1 MATGMHDHDDRARGE
16 AARRGERAAF
26 HELYRRHAAPAWRVG
41 LAVSR
46 DPSAA
51 AAAVSAGFAAVLAR
65 QSAETS
71 GRGVPLAVQ
80 LVAATR
86 AAARD
91 AVHLE
96 TVVRPTTGVL
106 HLDATQTRRG
116 FVSRGFETLPERWRT
131 TLWLVDVEGW
141 SVDDAA
147 AVLDMA
153 PSALVGLLDRARLG
167 LREQVLV
174 AGLRRPSPTDCRR
187 ATDCLTGYAAGTL
200 TDREAAVVRGHLD
213 RCEECRNRLGAL
225 DDLIPVLRS
234 GAVVLPLSLAEQAA
248 ARWHSALVRPTS
260 RLLTLPGGRT
270 IPAWAERAFA
280 GSVAAVV
287 TLGIAAATMLATRDR
302 GGSTIPGP
310 PVAAAP
316 AQDLSD
322 TMGPDFFGEPS
333 FNAGPT
339 LGSAGGGAT
348 LGSGATPSRTSGA
361 LPRSQPVAGDSGPG
375 VGPKPGSDLP
385 PGSGPP
391 PTTPPIDDSVV
402 AAGIAGVGGVVVDE
416 ECAGGEVLGMGAG
429 CAPPESSA
437 DPVSVD
443 GTIIP

>member
-1 MATGMHDHDDRARGE
+1 MATGTHDHDDRTLGE

-26 HELYRRHAAPAWRVG
+26 DELYRRHAAPAWRVA

-65 QSAETS
+65 RSDETTE
-71 GRGVPLAVQ
+71 RGVPLALQ

-86 AAARD
+86 GAARG
-91 AVHLE
+91 AVQLE
-96 TVVRPTTGVL
+96 TVVRPATGAL
-106 HLDATQTRRG
+106 HLDATQTRMG

-147 AVLDMA
+147 AVLELT
-153 PSALVGLLDRARLG
+153 PGALGGLLDRARLG

-174 AGLRRPSPTDCRR
+174 AGLRRPSPVDCRR

-200 TDREAAVVRGHLD
+200 PDREAAVVRRHLD
-213 RCEECRNRLGAL
+213 GCEECRERLGAL
-225 DDLIPVLRS
+225 DDLAPVLRS

-260 RLLTLPGGRT
+260 RLLMLPGGRT
-270 IPAWAERAFA
+270 IPVWAERAFA

-322 TMGPDFFGEPS
+322 SMGPEFFGEPS
-333 FNAGPT
+333 FTAEPI
-339 LGSAGGGAT
+339 
-348 LGSGATPSRTSGA
+348 LGSGSGGAAIGSVVAPSGPSGA
-361 LPRSQPVAGDSGPG
+361 LPRSQSISGPG
-375 VGPKPGSDLP
+375 VGPGSGSDLP
-385 PGSGPP
+385 PTSSPP
-391 PTTPPIDDSVV
+391 PTTPPPVADSLV
-402 AAGIAGVGGVVVDE
+402 AAGVAGVGGVAVGE